1 MTGYMIYVM
10 LKMKGEKMKEISF
23 KEKWERARRTNR
35 KVLVETWQV
44 GNRIYKAWVFPSGK
58 ILGTYTERENNK
70 EE

>member
-1 MTGYMIYVM
+1 
-10 LKMKGEKMKEISF
+10 MKEISF